1 MTRKWPQF
9 ITADLGD
16 SEADDAERMRRWHE
30 YDQAMKD
37 LIARGGV
44 HQDADGWWVETSSGD
59 LIGPDPAI
67 ERPAELDDE
76 TKAKPF
82 REVFPDLTENID
94 KEIARRGRPKA
105 ETTKTP
111 VTIRLDPDIVDH
123 YKARGKGWQ
132 SRMNDDLRKLA
143 GLN

>member
-1 MTRKWPQF
+1 M
-9 ITADLGD
+9 
-16 SEADDAERMRRWHE
+16 
-30 YDQAMKD
+30 
-37 LIARGGV
+37 
-44 HQDADGWWVETSSGD
+44 
-59 LIGPDPAI
+59 IGPDPAI